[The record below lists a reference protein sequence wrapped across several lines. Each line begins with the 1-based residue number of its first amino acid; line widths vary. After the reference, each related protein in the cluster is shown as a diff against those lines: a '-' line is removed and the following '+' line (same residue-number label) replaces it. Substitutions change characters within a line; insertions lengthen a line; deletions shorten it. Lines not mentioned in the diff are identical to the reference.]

1 MNETELYA
9 AIWRGERQGFS
20 EQFVRSELAR
30 TLATLSDL
38 NNKRITP
45 QRVMGGQLRNPLTT
59 ARKYLTDVI
68 ADFELALT
76 CGGTNLSV
84 NQANVRY
91 VLRQQDAQVS
101 A

>member
-9 AIWRGERQGFS
+9 AIWRGERNGFS
-20 EQFVRSELAR
+20 EQFVRAELAH

-38 NNKRITP
+38 NSKRITP

-59 ARKYLTDVI
+59 ARKFLTDTI
-68 ADFELALT
+68 EEYETALT

-91 VLRQQDAQVS
+91 AMRQTNQVT